1 MACEKLELTQRNLAR
16 VRKMLFGACAEIE
29 LDLIDEKAPLG
40 FPLDFESMDP
50 RVAKKMLAS
59 LYEVVSDGVEA
70 LQQAEGMLNDGLA
83 RVRHTSS
90 SYWMEEDGSL
100 TWSTKPKS
108 GANCRERSL

>member
-50 RVAKKMLAS
+50 R
-59 LYEVVSDGVEA
+59 
-70 LQQAEGMLNDGLA
+70 
-83 RVRHTSS
+83 
-90 SYWMEEDGSL
+90 MEQDGSL
-100 TWSTKPKS
+100 KWSTKPKS
-108 GANCRERSL
+108 GANCREL

>member
-59 LYEVVSDGVEA
+59 LYEVVSNGVEA
-70 LQQAEGMLNDGLA
+70 LQQAEGMLNEVL
-83 RVRHTSS
+83 
-90 SYWMEEDGSL
+90 
-100 TWSTKPKS
+100 
-108 GANCRERSL
+108 REFDTPRQAIGWRKTAA